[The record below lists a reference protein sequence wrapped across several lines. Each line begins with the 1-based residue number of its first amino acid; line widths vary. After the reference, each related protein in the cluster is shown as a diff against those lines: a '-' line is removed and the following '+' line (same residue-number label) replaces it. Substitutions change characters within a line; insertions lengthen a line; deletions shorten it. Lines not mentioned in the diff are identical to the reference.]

1 MCTIDI
7 YEFYHYL
14 CMQNKYRQS
23 NMRMRKIFALL
34 MIIMTSTMIYAQ
46 DKRRVV
52 MMQTTAGNIRIELYN
67 ETPLHR
73 DNFVRLVN
81 EHFYDSLLFHRVIK
95 SFMIQAG
102 EPVSRHAQPGVFL
115 GDSTLNYTIPA
126 EIRTPQIYHKRGA
139 VAMAR
144 EPDEVNPEQKSS
156 SCQFYI
162 VWGKRFSSQA
172 IERIQERLDTIKGG
186 IKLTD
191 EMISTYR
198 KTGGTPHLDGTYT
211 VFGEV
216 TEGLDVIERIQ
227 AVMTDDD
234 DRPVDDQRI
243 LKAIVVE

>member
-1 MCTIDI
+1 
-7 YEFYHYL
+7 
-14 CMQNKYRQS
+14 
-23 NMRMRKIFALL
+23 MRMRKIFALL

-95 SFMIQAG
+95 SFMIQTG
-102 EPVSRHAQPGVFL
+102 DPVSRHAQPGVFL

-172 IERIQERLDTIKGG
+172 IERVQERLDTIKGG

-198 KTGGTPHLDGTYT
+198 KMGGTPHLDGTYT

>member
-1 MCTIDI
+1 
-7 YEFYHYL
+7 
-14 CMQNKYRQS
+14 
-23 NMRMRKIFALL
+23 MRKIFALL

-102 EPVSRHAQPGVFL
+102 DPVSRHAQPGVFL
-115 GDSTLNYTIPA
+115 GDSSLNYTIPA

-144 EPDEVNPEQKSS
+144 EPDEVNPEQNSS

-172 IERIQERLDTIKGG
+172 IERVQERLDTIKGG

>member
-1 MCTIDI
+1 
-7 YEFYHYL
+7 
-14 CMQNKYRQS
+14 
-23 NMRMRKIFALL
+23 MRMRKIFALL

-102 EPVSRHAQPGVFL
+102 DPVSRHAQPGVFL

-172 IERIQERLDTIKGG
+172 IERVQERLDTIKGR

>member
-1 MCTIDI
+1 MLIVSI
-7 YEFYHYL
+7 G
-14 CMQNKYRQS
+14 
-23 NMRMRKIFALL
+23 I
-34 MIIMTSTMIYAQ
+34 TSSAQ
-46 DKRRVV
+46 DKRKTVL
-52 MMQTTAGNIRIELYN
+52 MQTTAGDITIELYN

-102 EPVSRHAQPGVFL
+102 DPVSKNAEPGVFL
-115 GDSTLNYTIPA
+115 GDSVLHYTIPA

-139 VAMAR
+139 LAMAR
-144 EPDEVNPEQKSS
+144 EPDNVNPEHRSS

-172 IERIQERLDTIKGG
+172 IEKVQERLDTIDGG

-198 KTGGTPHLDGTYT
+198 KIGGTPHLDGTYT

-216 TEGLDVIERIQ
+216 TQGLEVIERIQ
-227 AVMTDDD
+227 SVMTNDD

-243 LKAIVVE
+243 LKAVVIE

>member
-1 MCTIDI
+1 M
-7 YEFYHYL
+7 
-14 CMQNKYRQS
+14 
-23 NMRMRKIFALL
+23 

-102 EPVSRHAQPGVFL
+102 DPVSRHAQPGVFL

-172 IERIQERLDTIKGG
+172 IERVQERLDTIKGG

>member
-1 MCTIDI
+1 
-7 YEFYHYL
+7 
-14 CMQNKYRQS
+14 
-23 NMRMRKIFALL
+23 MRKIFALL

-102 EPVSRHAQPGVFL
+102 DPVSRHAQPGVFL
-115 GDSTLNYTIPA
+115 GDSSLNYTIPA

-172 IERIQERLDTIKGG
+172 IERVQERLDTIKGG

>member
-1 MCTIDI
+1 
-7 YEFYHYL
+7 
-14 CMQNKYRQS
+14 
-23 NMRMRKIFALL
+23 MRKIFALL

-102 EPVSRHAQPGVFL
+102 DPVSRHAQPGVFL

-144 EPDEVNPEQKSS
+144 EPDEVNPEQNSS

-172 IERIQERLDTIKGG
+172 IERVQERLDTIKGG

>member
-1 MCTIDI
+1 
-7 YEFYHYL
+7 
-14 CMQNKYRQS
+14 
-23 NMRMRKIFALL
+23 MRMRKIFALL

-102 EPVSRHAQPGVFL
+102 DPVSRHAQPGVFL
-115 GDSTLNYTIPA
+115 GDSSLNYTIPA

-144 EPDEVNPEQKSS
+144 EPDEVNPEQKTP
-156 SCQFYI
+156 SCQFYM
-162 VWGKRFSSQA
+162 VWGERFSSQA
-172 IERIQERLDTIKGG
+172 IERLQERLDTIKGG

>member
-1 MCTIDI
+1 
-7 YEFYHYL
+7 
-14 CMQNKYRQS
+14 
-23 NMRMRKIFALL
+23 MRMRKIFALL

-102 EPVSRHAQPGVFL
+102 DPVSRHAQPGVFL

-144 EPDEVNPEQKSS
+144 EPDEVNPEQNSS

-172 IERIQERLDTIKGG
+172 IERVQERLDTIKGG

-234 DRPVDDQRI
+234 DRPVEDQRI

>member
-1 MCTIDI
+1 
-7 YEFYHYL
+7 
-14 CMQNKYRQS
+14 
-23 NMRMRKIFALL
+23 MRKIFALL

-102 EPVSRHAQPGVFL
+102 DPVSRHAQPGVFL

-172 IERIQERLDTIKGG
+172 IERVQERFDTIKGG

>member
-1 MCTIDI
+1 
-7 YEFYHYL
+7 
-14 CMQNKYRQS
+14 
-23 NMRMRKIFALL
+23 MRMRKIFALL

-95 SFMIQAG
+95 SFMIQTG
-102 EPVSRHAQPGVFL
+102 DPVSRHAQPGVFL

-216 TEGLDVIERIQ
+216 TEGLDVIEHIQ

>member
-1 MCTIDI
+1 
-7 YEFYHYL
+7 
-14 CMQNKYRQS
+14 
-23 NMRMRKIFALL
+23 MRKIFALL

-102 EPVSRHAQPGVFL
+102 DPVSRHAQPGVFL
-115 GDSTLNYTIPA
+115 GDSSLNYTIPA

>member
-1 MCTIDI
+1 
-7 YEFYHYL
+7 
-14 CMQNKYRQS
+14 
-23 NMRMRKIFALL
+23 MRMRKIFALL
-34 MIIMTSTMIYAQ
+34 IIIMTSTMIYAQ

-102 EPVSRHAQPGVFL
+102 DPVSRHAQPGVFL

-172 IERIQERLDTIKGG
+172 IERVQERLDTIKGG

-216 TEGLDVIERIQ
+216 TEGLEVIERIQ

>member
-1 MCTIDI
+1 
-7 YEFYHYL
+7 
-14 CMQNKYRQS
+14 
-23 NMRMRKIFALL
+23 MRMRKIFALL

-102 EPVSRHAQPGVFL
+102 DPVSRHAQPGVFL

-144 EPDEVNPEQKSS
+144 EPDEVNPEQNSS

-172 IERIQERLDTIKGG
+172 IERVQERLDTIKGG

>member
-1 MCTIDI
+1 
-7 YEFYHYL
+7 
-14 CMQNKYRQS
+14 
-23 NMRMRKIFALL
+23 MRKFFALL

-102 EPVSRHAQPGVFL
+102 DPVSRHAQPGVFL

-144 EPDEVNPEQKSS
+144 EPDEVNPEQNSS

-172 IERIQERLDTIKGG
+172 IERVQERLDTIKGG

-198 KTGGTPHLDGTYT
+198 KTGGAPHLDGTYT

>member
-1 MCTIDI
+1 
-7 YEFYHYL
+7 
-14 CMQNKYRQS
+14 
-23 NMRMRKIFALL
+23 MRKIFALL

-102 EPVSRHAQPGVFL
+102 DPVSRHAQPGVFL
-115 GDSTLNYTIPA
+115 GDSSLNYTIPA

-172 IERIQERLDTIKGG
+172 IERVQERFDTIKGG

>member
-1 MCTIDI
+1 MHL

-14 CMQNKYRQS
+14 CMQNKYRH
-23 NMRMRKIFALL
+23 NNKHKRKIFALL
-34 MIIMTSTMIYAQ
+34 MIIMTSTMIFAQ

-102 EPVSRHAQPGVFL
+102 DPVSRHAQPGVFL

-172 IERIQERLDTIKGG
+172 IERVQERLDTIKGG

-243 LKAIVVE
+243 LKAFIVE

>member
-1 MCTIDI
+1 MHL

-14 CMQNKYRQS
+14 CMQNKYRPN

-102 EPVSRHAQPGVFL
+102 DPVSRHAQPGVFL

-172 IERIQERLDTIKGG
+172 IERVQERLDTIKGG

-211 VFGEV
+211 IFGEV

>member
-1 MCTIDI
+1 
-7 YEFYHYL
+7 
-14 CMQNKYRQS
+14 
-23 NMRMRKIFALL
+23 MRKFFALL

-102 EPVSRHAQPGVFL
+102 DPVSRHAQPGVFL
-115 GDSTLNYTIPA
+115 GDSSLNYTIPA

-144 EPDEVNPEQKSS
+144 EPDEVNPEQRSS

-172 IERIQERLDTIKGG
+172 IERVQER
-186 IKLTD
+186 
-191 EMISTYR
+191 
-198 KTGGTPHLDGTYT
+198 
-211 VFGEV
+211 
-216 TEGLDVIERIQ
+216 
-227 AVMTDDD
+227 
-234 DRPVDDQRI
+234 
-243 LKAIVVE
+243 

>member
-1 MCTIDI
+1 
-7 YEFYHYL
+7 
-14 CMQNKYRQS
+14 
-23 NMRMRKIFALL
+23 MRMRKIFALL
-34 MIIMTSTMIYAQ
+34 IIIMTSTMIYAQ

-102 EPVSRHAQPGVFL
+102 DPVSRHAQPGVFL

-172 IERIQERLDTIKGG
+172 IERVQERLDTIKGG

-243 LKAIVVE
+243 LKAIVME

>member
-1 MCTIDI
+1 
-7 YEFYHYL
+7 
-14 CMQNKYRQS
+14 
-23 NMRMRKIFALL
+23 MRIFFALL

-102 EPVSRHAQPGVFL
+102 DPVSRHAQPGVFL

-144 EPDEVNPEQKSS
+144 EPDDVNPEQKSS

-172 IERIQERLDTIKGG
+172 IERVQERLDTIKGG

-243 LKAIVVE
+243 LKAIIVE

>member
-1 MCTIDI
+1 MLIVSI
-7 YEFYHYL
+7 G
-14 CMQNKYRQS
+14 
-23 NMRMRKIFALL
+23 I
-34 MIIMTSTMIYAQ
+34 TSSAQ
-46 DKRRVV
+46 DKRKTVL
-52 MMQTTAGNIRIELYN
+52 MQTTAGDITIELYN

-102 EPVSRHAQPGVFL
+102 DPVSRHAQPGVFL

-172 IERIQERLDTIKGG
+172 IERVQERLDTIKGG

-243 LKAIVVE
+243 LKAIIVE

>member
-1 MCTIDI
+1 
-7 YEFYHYL
+7 
-14 CMQNKYRQS
+14 
-23 NMRMRKIFALL
+23 MRMRKIFALL
-34 MIIMTSTMIYAQ
+34 IIIMTSTMIYAQ

-102 EPVSRHAQPGVFL
+102 DPVSRHAQPGVFL

-172 IERIQERLDTIKGG
+172 IERVQERLDTIKGG

-216 TEGLDVIERIQ
+216 TQGLDVIERIQ
-227 AVMTDDD
+227 AVKTDDD

>member
-1 MCTIDI
+1 
-7 YEFYHYL
+7 
-14 CMQNKYRQS
+14 
-23 NMRMRKIFALL
+23 MRKIFALL

-102 EPVSRHAQPGVFL
+102 DPVSRHAQPGVFL

-172 IERIQERLDTIKGG
+172 IERVQERLDTIKGG

>member
-1 MCTIDI
+1 
-7 YEFYHYL
+7 
-14 CMQNKYRQS
+14 
-23 NMRMRKIFALL
+23 MRMRKFFALL
-34 MIIMTSTMIYAQ
+34 MIIMPSTMIYAQ

-102 EPVSRHAQPGVFL
+102 DPVSRHAQPGVFL

-144 EPDEVNPEQKSS
+144 EPDEVNPEQNSS

-172 IERIQERLDTIKGG
+172 IERVQERLDTIKGG

>member
-1 MCTIDI
+1 
-7 YEFYHYL
+7 
-14 CMQNKYRQS
+14 
-23 NMRMRKIFALL
+23 MRMRKIFALL

-102 EPVSRHAQPGVFL
+102 DPVSRHAQPGVFL

-172 IERIQERLDTIKGG
+172 IERVQERLDTIKGG

>member
-1 MCTIDI
+1 
-7 YEFYHYL
+7 
-14 CMQNKYRQS
+14 
-23 NMRMRKIFALL
+23 MRMRKIFALL

-102 EPVSRHAQPGVFL
+102 DPVSRHAQPGVFL

-186 IKLTD
+186 SKLTD

>member
-1 MCTIDI
+1 
-7 YEFYHYL
+7 
-14 CMQNKYRQS
+14 
-23 NMRMRKIFALL
+23 MRKLFVL
-34 MIIMTSTMIYAQ
+34 MLIVSIGITSSAQ
-46 DKRRVV
+46 DKRKTVL
-52 MMQTTAGNIRIELYN
+52 MQTTAGDITIELYN

-102 EPVSRHAQPGVFL
+102 DPVSKNAEPGVFL
-115 GDSTLNYTIPA
+115 GDSVLHYTIPA

-139 VAMAR
+139 LAMAR
-144 EPDEVNPEQKSS
+144 EPDNVNPEHRSS

-172 IERIQERLDTIKGG
+172 IEKVQERLDTIDGG

-198 KTGGTPHLDGTYT
+198 KIGGTPHLDGTYT

-216 TEGLDVIERIQ
+216 TQGLEVIERIQ
-227 AVMTDDD
+227 SVMTNDD

-243 LKAIVVE
+243 LKAVVIE